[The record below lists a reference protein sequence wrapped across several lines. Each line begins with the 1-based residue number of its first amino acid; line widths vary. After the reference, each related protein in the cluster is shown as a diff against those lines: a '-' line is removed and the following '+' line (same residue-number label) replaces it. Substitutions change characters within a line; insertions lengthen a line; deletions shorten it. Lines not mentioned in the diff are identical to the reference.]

1 MMWMIFIALG
11 NGDPLTI
18 KTLQFYTEDQC
29 MEYVLDPQNAPTLAM
44 EVISHTGSFNNP
56 IVNLACVPETDL
68 KKLGI
73 KSEGLV

>member
-1 MMWMIFIALG
+1 MIWMIFIALVD
-11 NGDPLTI
+11 GDPLTI
-18 KTLQFYTEDQC
+18 KTLQFNTEDKC
-29 MEYVLDPQNAPTLAM
+29 MEYVLDPENAPTLAM

-56 IVNLACVPETDL
+56 ITALACVPESDL

>member
-1 MMWMIFIALG
+1 MKWMIFIALVD
-11 NGDPLTI
+11 GDPFAI
-18 KTLQFYTEDQC
+18 KTLDFYTEDQC

-44 EVISHTGSFNNP
+44 EVISHTGTFNNP
-56 IVNLACVPETDL
+56 IEDLLCVPQHDL

>member
-1 MMWMIFIALG
+1 
-11 NGDPLTI
+11 
-18 KTLQFYTEDQC
+18 

-56 IVNLACVPETDL
+56 IVNLACVPENDL